1 MYVQVAKQPTKGFVL
16 VSGESL
22 IAKHQ
27 NVVFKKRSFYGV
39 HRFRAKVSQINASD
53 FRANG
58 GCD

>member
-1 MYVQVAKQPTKGFVL
+1 
-16 VSGESL
+16 L

-27 NVVFKKRSFYGV
+27 NVVFKKRSFYGG